1 MDSLVEYCF
10 LIHDASQESWEWVV
24 LSDGIFRDV
33 SLPTRED
40 VEFLVDLMRQ
50 NGWALISVTLLP
62 PIPTDVP
69 VSETWLF
76 ERRQSNSAAQT
87 PKG

>member
-1 MDSLVEYCF
+1 LVEYCF
-10 LIHDASQESWEWVV
+10 LIHDASQEPWEWVV

-40 VEFLVDLMRQ
+40 VDYLVDLMQQ
-50 NGWALISVTLLP
+50 NGWTLVSVTTLP
-62 PIPTDVP
+62 PVPADSPVP

-76 ERRQSNSAAQT
+76 ERRRSDSSEQQAV
-87 PKG
+87 